1 MKNTVSA
8 MENTNNAALKDFI
21 LITMYV
27 RKIYLN
33 VKLWLYD
40 VASTSLRNNEE
51 RSISPLVPLKVK
63 RIYFLLR
70 LFGLPFEFKNEDATE
85 FNIKTGIIFKPVNA
99 IE

>member
-1 MKNTVSA
+1 MK
-8 MENTNNAALKDFI
+8 
-21 LITMYV
+21 
-27 RKIYLN
+27 R
-33 VKLWLYD
+33 WLYD

-85 FNIKTGIIFKPVNA
+85 FNIKTGIIFKPVKA
-99 IE
+99 IK